1 MTRNA
6 EMVRRVDE
14 GRESYGSVARDYGI
28 SRERVRQIVERQ
40 RFLRRQR
47 AMVYA
52 ARHLN
57 RAEEVTV
64 DNIIRHPGQWAAA
77 GSALDAIA
85 DLR

>member
-1 MTRNA
+1 
-6 EMVRRVDE
+6 
-14 GRESYGSVARDYGI
+14 
-28 SRERVRQIVERQ
+28 VRQIVERQ